1 MLASPF
7 GVYVHFPYCR
17 RRCPYCDFAVAARRT
32 IPHARY
38 QRQVQAEIA
47 DRAGLFAG
55 RRAVSVYFGGGTP
68 SLWAPE
74 SVAAVRE
81 AALRAFPPPAGV
93 SPEVTLEADPTDL
106 SREGLA
112 ALRAAGVT
120 RLSLGVQSL
129 RDERLRALGRLH
141 SAAQALAAVGA
152 ARAAGF
158 DNLSV
163 DLMIGLP
170 GQTREELAGEL
181 RGLLALAPEHLSLY
195 QLTVEPRTAYAAAA
209 RTGALV
215 LPPDEEQAA
224 LYQQVRETL
233 DAAGYQHYEIS
244 SFARR
249 DRPLRSVHNQLY
261 WSGGEYLGVGAS
273 AHSFR
278 YLPAGGGERFANRRG
293 VDEYL
298 GRRGLLALGR
308 RADPLDAAAAGEA
321 LAVPPVGAGLHEAL
335 DAAALAREALWLG
348 LRRIAGLSR
357 SAFAARHGY
366 DPVAQH
372 RAELSPLCAR
382 GLVEVEDDVLRL
394 SPRGVLFADEVGAAL
409 V

>member
-141 SAAQALAAVGA
+141 SAAQALAAVAA

-249 DRPLRSVHNQLY
+249 DPDGRDLRAVHNRLY
-261 WSGGEYLGVGAS
+261 WTSGEYLGLGVS

-278 YLPAGGGERFANRRG
+278 RLGSGDGGGGERFGNQRG
-293 VDEYL
+293 VESHL
-298 GRRGLLALGR
+298 KLWA
-308 RADPLDAAAAGEA
+308 PHAAA
-321 LAVPPVGAGLHEAL
+321 PPQRFTPCEGAPGLGIYEHHDPEP
-335 DAAALAREALWLG
+335 LAREALWLG
-348 LRRIAGLSR
+348 LRALDGLSC
-357 SAFAARHGY
+357 ARFEEQHGY
-366 DPVAQH
+366 DPRQRHAQVLD
-372 RAELSPLCAR
+372 RLVAR
-382 GLVEVEDDVLRL
+382 GLLEVSGDRL
-394 SPRGVLFADEVGAAL
+394 CLSARGALFADEVGAAL
-409 V
+409 L